1 MKNIVFIVIT
11 LVMIGCTKQ
20 VNKDTLNNPDLIHQ
34 TVHQLTEVMVH
45 DIFSPPVSSRV
56 YAYTSIAAYEA
67 FIPSDSTYKSLAGQL
82 TGLTETPK
90 PIPTKE
96 YNFEVASLQACI
108 EVGKSLVFSTEKLD
122 AYEEEI
128 TKKIKEAN
136 LPNDVLDRSKKYG
149 LEVAHHILAWADK
162 DNYKES
168 RTFPEYKISKKM
180 GDWKPTPPDY
190 MKGIEP
196 HWNKLRPFVLDSAKQ
211 FSPPPPTPFSIEKKS
226 QFLDEVMLVYKTGN
240 RLSEEQKNIAQ
251 FWDCNPF
258 ESHTQGHLMFGTKKI
273 TPGGHWIGI
282 TGIVTKQAGFDYA
295 KTLEAYAKVAIGLAD
310 AFISCWDE
318 KWKTNVIRPETVINE
333 HIDEN
338 WMPLLQTPPFPEYT
352 SGHSVASASAAT
364 ILTEVVGD
372 NVRFEDTVEIE
383 YGLPMRTFTS
393 FNQAASEAA
402 ISRLYGG
409 IHYMPAIK
417 NGVEQG
423 KRVGAHLL
431 KRLHT
436 HK

>member
-1 MKNIVFIVIT
+1 MKNFIFIIITTIVLIS
-11 LVMIGCTKQ
+11 CTTK
-20 VNKDTLNNPDLIHQ
+20 VKKDVLNNPNLIHQ

-67 FIPSDSTYKSLAGQL
+67 YIPSDSTYKSLAGQL
-82 TGLTETPK
+82 TGLTNIPK
-90 PIPTKE
+90 PKPAKE
-96 YNFEVASLQACI
+96 YNFEIASLQAFI
-108 EVGKSLVFSTEKLD
+108 EVAKSLVFSTERINE
-122 AYEEEI
+122 YEKEI
-128 TKKIKEAN
+128 HKIFKEAS
-136 LPNDVLDRSKKYG
+136 LSKEVLERSKKYG

-162 DNYKES
+162 DNYKET
-168 RTFPEYKISKKM
+168 RTFTEYKISEKP

-196 HWNKLRPFVLDSAKQ
+196 HWSQIRPFVLDSAKQ
-211 FSPPPPTPFSIEKKS
+211 FSPPPPTSFSIEKKS
-226 QFLDEVMLVYKTGN
+226 PFLDEVMVVYKTGVS
-240 RLSEEQKNIAQ
+240 LSEEQKNIAQ

-258 ESHTQGHLMFGTKKI
+258 ESHTRGHLMFGTKKI

-282 TGIVTKQAGFDYA
+282 TGIATKQAGFDYA
-295 KTLEAYAKVAIGLAD
+295 KTLEAYVKVAVGLAD

-318 KWKTNVIRPETVINE
+318 KWKTNVIRPETVINKYV
-333 HIDEN
+333 DED

-372 NVRFEDTVEIE
+372 AIGFEDTVELE

-409 IHYMPAIK
+409 IHYMPAIN

-423 KRVGAHLL
+423 KKVATYLL
-431 KRLHT
+431 KRLKT
-436 HK
+436 H